1 MKLILLISLFFHT
14 LLLAQEDISSTFS
27 YIQLE
32 NKSYTLNE
40 IKEKSEQGLFAP
52 LLKDHSKFGF
62 TDNIFWIKVNVK
74 NNTDTNKQ
82 QILELNYPSLDY
94 IDIYELEDQ
103 KFIRKKELGD
113 LRPYDK
119 STFMPNPNYAFSLL
133 SFEEKTF
140 YIQVMSTG
148 SLNIGISIQDT
159 NTYNL
164 SSSTQIKWLSFYF
177 GAVII
182 MLMYN
187 FLIYLIIKN
196 KSFLY
201 YVLFHLSYIV
211 FALGL
216 TGISFQLFWP
226 ENPDLNQYVIPIA
239 MSLTGTFSLLFA
251 IHFLNL
257 KLLNPKLYLFLYTL
271 AIISFLI
278 SLIPFIYGYSLGS
291 ILGSLISFIIA
302 IILFILSLY
311 LAVFKKNI
319 NALFYFVAWS
329 FFCIG
334 VIISHLSNIGI
345 IPSTM
350 LTSFSSQIGSFFE
363 VLLLSIG
370 LAYYYSRLK
379 HEHSELTFTNDKLRL
394 LSNTDM
400 LTKSYN
406 RRYFNEKVKKYLMV
420 ASQQKKEDIA
430 LFMLDLDHFK
440 NINDNYGH
448 DIGDKVLI
456 SFVNI
461 CKSLIREDDIFARF
475 GGEEFVLFLPH
486 TNKHTAFKLAQEI
499 NTKLSNYIIISA
511 PKLQV
516 TVSIGISTNTF
527 DLGTLL
533 KQADQALYQAKA
545 SGRNTLVVYDDLDD
559 SKH

>member
-1 MKLILLISLFFHT
+1 MRLLLLISLLFHT
-14 LLLAQEDISSTFS
+14 LLYAQEDVSSNFS
-27 YIQLE
+27 YIQLD
-32 NKSYTLNE
+32 NKTYTLDK
-40 IKEKSEQGLFAP
+40 ILQKSKQNLFSP
-52 LLKDHSKFGF
+52 LDKDHSKFGF
-62 TDNIFWIKVNVK
+62 TDNIFWIKINIK
-74 NNTDTNKQ
+74 NNTATTQKQ
-82 QILELNYPSLDY
+82 VLELNYPSLDA
-94 IDIYELEDQ
+94 IDIYELKGQ
-103 KFIRKKELGD
+103 NLILKKELGD

-119 STFMPNPNYAFSLL
+119 STFMPNPNYTFSLL

-140 YIQVMSTG
+140 FIQIVSTG
-148 SLNIGISIQDT
+148 SLNIGTSVQDT
-159 NTYNL
+159 HTYNI

-177 GAVII
+177 GAVLI

-187 FLIYLIIKN
+187 FLIYLMIKN

-216 TGISFQLFWP
+216 SGISFQLFWP
-226 ENPDLNQYVIPIA
+226 ENPNLNQYVIPMA
-239 MSLTGTFSLLFA
+239 MSLTGAFSLLFS
-251 IHFLNL
+251 IHFLDI
-257 KLLNPKLYLFLYTL
+257 KLINRKLYQFLYTL
-271 AIISFLI
+271 AIISFLT
-278 SLIPFIYGYSLGS
+278 SLVPFIYGYSLGS
-291 ILGSLISFIIA
+291 ILGSLITFMIA

-329 FFCIG
+329 FFCVG
-334 VIISHLSNIGI
+334 VVISHLSNIGI
-345 IPSTM
+345 MPSTM

-379 HEHSELTFTNDKLRL
+379 DEHRELTYSNDQLRL
-394 LSNTDM
+394 LSHTDM

-406 RRYFNEKVKKYLMV
+406 RRYFNEKVKQYLM
-420 ASQQKKEDIA
+420 AITGKKKENIA
-430 LFMLDLDHFK
+430 LLMLDLDYFK
-440 NINDNYGH
+440 NINDKYGH
-448 DIGDKVLI
+448 DTGDKVLI

-461 CKSLIREDDIFARF
+461 CKSLIRKDDIFARY

-486 TNKHTAFKLAQEI
+486 TDKNTAFTLAKEI

-511 PKLQV
+511 PRLQV

-527 DLGTLL
+527 ELEALL
-533 KQADQALYQAKA
+533 KQADKALYQAKDA
-545 SGRNTLVVYDDLDD
+545 GRNTLIVYE
-559 SKH
+559 K

>member
-1 MKLILLISLFFHT
+1 MLF
-14 LLLAQEDISSTFS
+14 AQEDVRSSFS

-32 NKSYTLNE
+32 HKTYTFDE
-40 IKEKSEQGLFAP
+40 IKEKSEQGHFLP
-52 LLKDHSKFGF
+52 LDKDHSKFGF
-62 TDNIFWIKVNVK
+62 TDNIFWIKVHVE
-74 NNTDTNKQ
+74 NNTSTANQ
-82 QILELNYPSLDY
+82 QILELNYPSLDS
-94 IDIYELEDQ
+94 IDIYELENQ
-103 KFIRKKELGD
+103 KFILKKELGD
-113 LRPYDK
+113 LRPYDT

-140 YIQVMSTG
+140 FIQIISTG

-159 NTYNL
+159 NTYNI
-164 SSSTQIKWLSFYF
+164 SSSIQMKWLSFYF
-177 GAVII
+177 GAVLI

-187 FLIYLIIKN
+187 FLIYLMIKN

-201 YVLFHLSYIV
+201 YVLFHLSYII
-211 FALGL
+211 FALSL
-216 TGISFQLFWP
+216 SGISFQLFWP
-226 ENPDLNQYVIPIA
+226 ETPYLNQYVIPMA
-239 MSLTGTFSLLFA
+239 MSLTGTFSLLFT
-251 IHFLNL
+251 IHFLDL
-257 KLLNPKLYLFLYTL
+257 KLINPRLYKFLYSL

-278 SLIPFIYGYSLGS
+278 SLVPLIFGYSLGS

-329 FFCIG
+329 FFCVG
-334 VIISHLSNIGI
+334 VVISHLSNIGI

-379 HEHSELTFTNDKLRL
+379 HEHVQLTFTNDKLRL

-406 RRYFNEKVKKYLMV
+406 RRYFNEYVKQYLMAISEQKEENV
-420 ASQQKKEDIA
+420 A
-430 LFMLDLDHFK
+430 LLMLDLDHFK
-440 NINDNYGH
+440 KINDKYGH
-448 DIGDKVLI
+448 DVGDKVLI

-461 CKSLIREDDIFARF
+461 CKSLIRENDIFARY

-486 TNKHTAFKLAQEI
+486 TDKNTAVKLAQEI
-499 NTKLSNYIIISA
+499 NTTLSNYVIIST
-511 PKLQV
+511 PDLQV
-516 TVSIGISTNTF
+516 TVSIGISTDTF
-527 DLGTLL
+527 ELETLL
-533 KQADQALYQAKA
+533 KEADTALYKAKS
-545 SGRNTLVVYDDLDD
+545 SGRNTLVSYDDLDIILYD
-559 SKH
+559 I